1 MLKKKLKKFLEDIN
15 PFYGVTGTPVF
26 SKSLHSKPMWIPLLP
41 YFVLFRRRLM
51 DSLDS
56 DSPANISLQFNSYMR
71 VAPRFHSDLPE
82 NVTILINDKKNVN
95 KAR

>member
-1 MLKKKLKKFLEDIN
+1 
-15 PFYGVTGTPVF
+15 
-26 SKSLHSKPMWIPLLP
+26 MWIPVLP
-41 YFVLFRRRLM
+41 YFVANVLFRRRLM
-51 DSLDS
+51 DSSDS

-71 VAPRFHSDLPE
+71 VALRFHSDLPE